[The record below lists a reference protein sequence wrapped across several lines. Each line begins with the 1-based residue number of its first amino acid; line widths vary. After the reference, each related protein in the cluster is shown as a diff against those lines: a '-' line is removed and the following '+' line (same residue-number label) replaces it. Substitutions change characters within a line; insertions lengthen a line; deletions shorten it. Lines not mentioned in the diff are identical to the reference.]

1 MKLLSYSRKGEVS
14 FGIGKSNGLID
25 LGERL
30 KNKLPAKT
38 IINFLTFFGHDF
50 LEKFVN
56 HPVDFS
62 YSDITFLPVIPR
74 PNKILCIGLNYE
86 KHRIETKREVSG
98 YPTIFTRFP
107 DTQVAH
113 NQFLVKPNASDR
125 FDFEGELA
133 VIIGKG
139 GRYISEDSAMDHI
152 AGYSCYNDGSIRDW
166 QKHTSQFTPGKN
178 FPYTGAFGPFL
189 VIRET
194 IKNYKNLK
202 IQTRLNDTVVQ
213 DAVLEQLIFDIPRII
228 SYCSSFNCLS
238 TGDVIVTGTPGGVG
252 DRRDPPLYLKSG
264 DKIEVEISEVGIL
277 KNFVMNESDILN

>member
-1 MKLLSYSRKGEVS
+1 MKLLSYYRKGEVS

-38 IINFLTFFGHDF
+38 IINFLTFFDHDF
-50 LEKFVN
+50 LEKFDN

-86 KHRIETKREVSG
+86 KHRIETKRDVAG
-98 YPTIFTRFP
+98 HPTIFTRFA

-113 NQFLVKPNASDR
+113 NQYLVKPNASDR

-133 VIIGKG
+133 IIIGKG
-139 GRYISEDSAMDHI
+139 GRNIPKETALSHI

-166 QKHTSQFTPGKN
+166 QRHTSQFTPGKN
-178 FPYTGAFGPFL
+178 FPQTGAFGPFL
-189 VIRET
+189 TLKET
-194 IKNYKNLK
+194 IKNYKNLT
-202 IQTRLNDTVVQ
+202 IQTRLNDVIVQ
-213 DAVLEQLIFDIPRII
+213 DAVLDQLIFDIPSII
-228 SYCSSFNCLS
+228 SYCSSFNCLNI
-238 TGDVIVTGTPGGVG
+238 GDVIVTGTPGGVG
-252 DRRDPPLYLKSG
+252 DRREPPLYLKKG
-264 DKIEVEISEVGIL
+264 DIIEVDISEVGL
-277 KNFVMNESDILN
+277 LRNFVINESEILT

>member
-1 MKLLSYSRKGEVS
+1 MKHLSYSRKGEVS
-14 FGIGKSNGLID
+14 FGIGRSNVLID

-139 GRYISEDSAMDHI
+139 GR
-152 AGYSCYNDGSIRDW
+152 
-166 QKHTSQFTPGKN
+166 
-178 FPYTGAFGPFL
+178 
-189 VIRET
+189 
-194 IKNYKNLK
+194 
-202 IQTRLNDTVVQ
+202 
-213 DAVLEQLIFDIPRII
+213 
-228 SYCSSFNCLS
+228 
-238 TGDVIVTGTPGGVG
+238 
-252 DRRDPPLYLKSG
+252 
-264 DKIEVEISEVGIL
+264 
-277 KNFVMNESDILN
+277 

>member
-38 IINFLTFFGHDF
+38 ITNFLTFFGHDF
-50 LEKFVN
+50 LEKFDN

-86 KHRIETKREVSG
+86 KHRIETKRDVAG
-98 YPTIFTRFP
+98 HPTIFTRFA

-113 NQFLVKPNASDR
+113 NQYLVKPNASDR

-133 VIIGKG
+133 IIIGKG
-139 GRYISEDSAMDHI
+139 GRNIPKETALNHI

-166 QKHTSQFTPGKN
+166 QRHTSQFTPGKN
-178 FPYTGAFGPFL
+178 FPQTGAFGPFL
-189 VIRET
+189 TLKET
-194 IKNYKNLK
+194 IKNYKKLT
-202 IQTRLNDTVVQ
+202 IQTRLNDVIVQ
-213 DAVLEQLIFDIPRII
+213 DAVLDQLIFDIPSII
-228 SYCSSFNCLS
+228 SYCSSFNCLNI
-238 TGDVIVTGTPGGVG
+238 GDVIVTGTPGGVG
-252 DRRDPPLYLKSG
+252 DRREPPLYLKKG
-264 DKIEVEISEVGIL
+264 DIIEVDISEVGL
-277 KNFVMNESDILN
+277 LRNFVINESEILT